1 MGGLEIGKS
10 EQKRWAGTKP
20 HGAIMANNPRVEQGV
35 VMIQVKGLDSGK
47 GKRVKSTTIG
57 PNLIHKEQGEP

>member
-1 MGGLEIGKS
+1 
-10 EQKRWAGTKP
+10 
-20 HGAIMANNPRVEQGV
+20 MANSPGFEQGV
-35 VMIQVKGLDSGK
+35 LMIQEKGLDCGK